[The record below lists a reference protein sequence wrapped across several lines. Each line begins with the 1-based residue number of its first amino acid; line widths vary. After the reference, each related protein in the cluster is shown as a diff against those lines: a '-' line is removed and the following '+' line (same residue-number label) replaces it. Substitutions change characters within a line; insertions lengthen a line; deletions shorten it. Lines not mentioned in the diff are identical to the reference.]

1 MNSKTLPNRNHLL
14 ATIAIAGLLGAASAA
29 DTITV
34 CLDGSCDFTDPAAA
48 AAVATSGDVIE
59 IAAGTYLLD
68 EPVVMYGP
76 GFEIRGAVDDEGRPA
91 TILDGQGVGQVL
103 AIILAIGENA
113 RMENVVITNGF
124 AEYGGG
130 IFIRHSLVNFENCV
144 ISGNLAEFRG
154 GGMNLQTLPGL
165 PITFDSCEISGNT
178 VSHPKFDNSSYGG
191 AGWISEGPV
200 RLIDTEVSGNSAEH
214 SGGGFGMSSGGE
226 IVLDGSRICGNDAWA
241 VPSTSQVS
249 GGTITMVM
257 GCIDD
262 SCDCTFDGIVA
273 DLNGDNAVNGAD
285 LGLLLANWG
294 QPGPGDLNGDDTVGG
309 ADLGLM
315 LAAWSK

>member
-14 ATIAIAGLLGAASAA
+14 ATIAIAGLACSVTSG

-48 AAVATSGDVIE
+48 AAAATSGDVIE
-59 IAAGTYLLD
+59 IAAGTYLL
-68 EPVVMYGP
+68 ENPVSIYGP
-76 GFEIRGAVDDEGRPA
+76 SVEIRGAVDGKGRPA

-103 AIILAIGENA
+103 AILLAVGETA
-113 RMENVVITNGF
+113 RVENLVITNGF
-124 AEYGGG
+124 AEFGGG
-130 IFIRHSLVNFENCV
+130 LWTRHSTLNFENCV
-144 ISGNLAEFRG
+144 ISENHAENKG
-154 GGMNLQTLPGL
+154 GGMFVEGSASY
-165 PITFDSCEISGNT
+165 PITFEGCEFSGNT
-178 VSHPKFDNSSYGG
+178 VSHPKFNIGLGG
-191 AGWISEGPV
+191 AGWLGESLV
-200 RLIDTEVSGNSAEH
+200 RLIDTKVIGNSAQH
-214 SGGGFGMSSGGE
+214 RGGGFGMSTEGE
-226 IVLDGSRICGNDAWA
+226 LMLDGSRICGNDASD

-249 GGTITMVM
+249 GGTITLVL

-262 SCDCTFDGIVA
+262 SCDCTFDGIDA

-294 QPGPGDLNGDDTVGG
+294 QPGPGDLNGDDVVGG

-315 LAAWSK
+315 LAAWSR